1 LALAALDLSP
11 VLNNIKNQTLVM
23 AGSEDATTP
32 PSLARELAGKIPH
45 AMFRQIE
52 GCGHCPQIENPALF
66 VQVVEEFL
74 GPA

>member
-1 LALAALDLSP
+1 
-11 VLNNIKNQTLVM
+11 
-23 AGSEDATTP
+23 
-32 PSLARELAGKIPH
+32 
-45 AMFRQIE
+45 MFRQIE